1 MKRDEPLWR
10 SNAGFLPSGAPM
22 APSGS
27 DPRVVEETARADA
40 AETAE
45 APSRTGDSG
54 GFANLRLTSGR
65 SAEQV
70 EPEATSGC
78 GIPRPNSG
86 STMPQFP
93 PTVARYIGNSAQ
105 SRRIGRSHA

>member
-22 APSGS
+22 APSGA

-45 APSRTGDSG
+45 APPLPGDTH
-54 GFANLRLTSGR
+54 AVPNLRFDFWR
-65 SAEQV
+65 SDGQE

-78 GIPRPNSG
+78 GIPRPSSG
-86 STMPQFP
+86 STKPQFP
-93 PTVARYIGNSAQ
+93 STVARYIGNS
-105 SRRIGRSHA
+105 